1 MSTITSVVELLRGRH
16 PAAVELLA
24 GPPEA
29 DVGEIRLVEQAE
41 QIDEAPA
48 GSMLVLDRGMSA
60 LAGDYRFDVLV
71 RRAAARGVVAL
82 VVAPPPGTKVSF
94 TALALARRAGP
105 AVIELGPEVDLTEAV
120 GTIVRQ
126 AAHRLSLTVGRARAV
141 CEAIDAHSFIDGPEL
156 LERVGLL
163 LGRPVGLGPPV
174 TAAESAQV
182 LAVPAGP
189 GTEEWLRT
197 DRPGDPDADALLE
210 MVLWRVA
217 AETTRLTAARVRA
230 ELTSRRSAG
239 EVLVQLIEADRTA
252 RTAIAPSARRLG
264 IPIDGWHV
272 ITRIEPDNLLEVA
285 GGDAAAFERRDEL
298 AGLSLQAA
306 RSLPGRWHVGHDP
319 TALLLLWTVADAPR
333 PEESGRLD
341 RQLDFVVKTIAGRLP
356 GLRMFC
362 GVGTPRAGI
371 AGLVSSAT
379 EARLAVSSARFRRR
393 LGVPV
398 HFDAVGMRATL
409 LEWYGSPT
417 VQQAIDRLFAPL
429 AELSPGKRQALIDTL
444 CTYLD
449 LQGSTAQAAEVMH
462 LHRNAV
468 RYRVQRAFELLDID
482 ERDADQRLF
491 LHLACR
497 AQRVGDGAG

>member
-1 MSTITSVVELLRGRH
+1 MSTISSIVDLLRGRH
-16 PAAVELLA
+16 PESIEVLA
-24 GPPEA
+24 GPQ
-29 DVGEIRLVEQAE
+29 DVEIGEVRFIEQAE

-48 GSMLVLDRGMSA
+48 GSLLVLDRGMSG
-60 LAGDYRFDVLV
+60 LAGDYRFDVVV

-82 VVAPPPGTKVSF
+82 LVAPPPGTRASF

-105 AVIELGPEVDLTEAV
+105 AVIALGPDVDLTEAV
-120 GTIVRQ
+120 GTIVRE
-126 AAHRLSLTVGRARAV
+126 AADRLSLTVGRARAV
-141 CEAIDAHSFIDGPEL
+141 FDAIAAQDVTDGDDLLDA
-156 LERVGLL
+156 VGLR
-163 LGRPVGLGPPV
+163 LGRPVVLGPAPDEQE
-174 TAAESAQV
+174 AADV
-182 LAVPAGP
+182 LAVPAGL
-189 GTEEWLRT
+189 GDERWLRT
-197 DRPGDPDADALLE
+197 ERPGDPDADALLE

-217 AETTRLTAARVRA
+217 AETARLAAARVRA
-230 ELTSRRSAG
+230 EQTSRRSAG

-264 IPIDGWHV
+264 IPIDGWHL
-272 ITRIEPDNLLEVA
+272 ITRIEPDNLLEVT
-285 GGDAAAFERRDEL
+285 GSDAAAFERRDEMAWL
-298 AGLSLQAA
+298 ALQAA
-306 RSLPGRWHVGHDP
+306 RSLPGTWHVGHDP
-319 TALLLLWTVADAPR
+319 AALLLLRTVDHAPSADEPA
-333 PEESGRLD
+333 RLD
-341 RQLDFVVKTIAGRLP
+341 RQLDFVVATLAGRLP

-362 GVGTPRAGI
+362 GVGTARPGI

-393 LGVPV
+393 MGTPV

-417 VQQAIDRLFAPL
+417 VQQAIDRLFAPI
-429 AELSPGKRQALIDTL
+429 ADLSPAKRQALIDTL

-449 LQGSTAQAAEVMH
+449 LQGSSARAAEALH

-468 RYRVQRAFELLDID
+468 RYRVQRAFDLLGID

-497 AQRVGDGAG
+497 AQRMGDGIG